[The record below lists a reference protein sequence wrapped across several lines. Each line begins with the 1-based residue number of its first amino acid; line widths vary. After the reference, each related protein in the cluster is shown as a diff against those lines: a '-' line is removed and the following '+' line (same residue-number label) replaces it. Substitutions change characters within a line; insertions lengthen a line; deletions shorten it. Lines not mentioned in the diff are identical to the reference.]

1 LASIANSGLY
11 PQSDRFIQDASKQ
24 IIPNIILIDN
34 LCDSGVTAMCIL
46 LISISHVS
54 INQSNILNVVQFRGK
69 KVNDAVKFHNT
80 INTSNTSKT
89 SNTSNASDNN
99 QKHKYDD
106 VQVKNENVEL
116 NNDDV
121 EETRPPSQCCQIL

>member
-1 LASIANSGLY
+1 MWCN
-11 PQSDRFIQDASKQ
+11 FEE
-24 IIPNIILIDN
+24 
-34 LCDSGVTAMCIL
+34 
-46 LISISHVS
+46 
-54 INQSNILNVVQFRGK
+54 K

-80 INTSNTSKT
+80 INTSNTSKTSNT